1 MLQKIKEFGLSA
13 AQKTMHFVK
22 EQSHPLMAIAF
33 IGVAVI
39 LFSLGSVHTV
49 KIFDGDRTY
58 TVRSFSADAVTAMKS
73 VQFSS
78 PDYEITD
85 IVRGARTTDIQIAYR
100 CPLTVTVGSDT
111 KTYAVSSGRLG
122 DLLTEVGIKID
133 EYDIVSRSLD
143 DVITAATAIDIV
155 DIEYVTESYSQDIPF
170 SSNVVYSDEYDSSTK
185 KVISEGKTGTKVVT
199 CSVKYVNGVATETT
213 VVEEQVVEPAV
224 DRTTVI
230 GTSIAKMAAAP
241 AASQQYIAATKVNTV
256 STLTPP
262 SDLMLDANGI
272 PVNYSST
279 ATLKATAYTHTGHKC
294 ATGVAPQPGY
304 IAVDP
309 RKIPY
314 GTKMY
319 IASADGKY
327 VYGYAIAADT
337 GGFIHMNRDLDLF
350 FDTEQECVNFGVRN
364 VVVYFLD

>member
-13 AQKTMHFVK
+13 ARKTINFVK
-22 EQSHPLMAIAF
+22 EQSHPLMAVAF
-33 IGVAVI
+33 IGFAAI

-49 KIFDGDRTY
+49 KIFDGDHTY
-58 TVRSFSADAVTAMKS
+58 TVRSFSTDAITAMKS
-73 VQFSS
+73 VQLASA
-78 PDYEITD
+78 DYEITD
-85 IVRGARTTDIQIAYR
+85 IVRGARTTDVQISYR

-111 KTYAVSSGRLG
+111 TTYAVSSGRLG
-122 DLLTEVGIKID
+122 DLLNGLGIKID

-143 DVITAATAIDIV
+143 EVITAATAIDIV

-185 KVISEGKTGTKVVT
+185 KVITEGKPGTKVVT

-224 DRTTVI
+224 DQTTVV

-241 AASQQYIAATKVNTV
+241 AAGQQYVAASSVNSI
-256 STLTPP
+256 STLTP
-262 SDLMLDANGI
+262 SDLMLDENGI
-272 PVNYSST
+272 PVNYSSK
-279 ATLKATAYTHTGHKC
+279 ATLTATAYTHTGHKC

-309 RKIPY
+309 KKIPY

-319 IASADGKY
+319 IVSADGRY

-350 FDTEQECVNFGVRN
+350 FDTEGECVRFGVRSVN
-364 VVVYFLD
+364 VYFLD